1 MTNALIP
8 ELTGRRLTAD
18 VALQQPTIVRN
29 RIAELADS
37 QILLPKLFR
46 HLGGQVT
53 GGGMLYSVVQAS
65 DFFTSDVEKRAPRAE
80 YKVVEGVDPEP
91 KLALVED
98 WGGKFQVAQEEI
110 RRNNIS
116 YLDQQTVQLA
126 NTISRKLDVRAVQ
139 ELQAAPIAT
148 VAASKSW
155 DDLVTVGPLTD
166 ITESAD
172 RPTAHFAQAQEL
184 ADLDELGVT
193 LDTLLVHPN
202 QARALK
208 VAYAQDLDS
217 VLKSSGLTMFS
228 NPRIPAGT
236 AYLVEAG
243 AVGTVGFEEP
253 LTTEVW
259 EDKTTRSWWVQAFV
273 VPALAV
279 DRPYAA
285 KKLTGLAG

>member
-8 ELTGRRLTAD
+8 ELTGRRLTVD
-18 VALQQPTIVRN
+18 IALQQPTIVRN

-46 HLGGQVT
+46 HLGDQVT

-80 YKVVEGVDPEP
+80 YKVVEGIDPEP

-208 VAYAQDLDS
+208 IAYAQDLDS